1 MGKWLPLTI
10 SNMLLTVIFD
20 RSDIAKFFQPSVD
33 CIVKAVLD
41 QREASEHEVNVRF
54 ILSAVAR
61 IDY

>member
-1 MGKWLPLTI
+1 
-10 SNMLLTVIFD
+10 MLLTVIFD